1 MEEMNQIKHN
11 SKLSACM
18 ALVRNN
24 LSEENQAVKQ
34 TIASGK
40 FDKSKTFDKIVAM
53 MINNCLTKI
62 TDAQMESVYN
72 K

>member
-53 MINNCLTKI
+53 MINNCLIKI
-62 TDAQMESVYN
+62 TDAQMESV
-72 K
+72 